1 MFKFSLVLFLV
12 LIGNQLDAQCKRFYQ
27 SCARQAEGYT
37 LVSQYGLKDFKSGEE
52 ASLQLP
58 IHENIFY
65 NLTLC
70 SQENLGEVFLTL
82 HDASGKML
90 YNGHDKGF
98 SVNFE
103 AVNTQTLTVKVI
115 SRKRSDLEILPV
127 GCLMLSIAI
136 RDNASSRSN

>member
-1 MFKFSLVLFLV
+1 MLKYSLFLFLV
-12 LIGNQLDAQCKRFYQ
+12 LVGTQLEAQCKRFYQ

-52 ASLQLP
+52 ASVQLP
-58 IHENIFY
+58 IHEGIFY

-90 YNGHDKGF
+90 YNGLNKGF

-103 AVNTQTLTVKVI
+103 AVNTQTITIKVM
-115 SRKRSDLEILPV
+115 SRKRSELEILPI

-136 RDNASSRSN
+136 RDNATSKNN